1 MRKSSCFN
9 PFIKSTVI
17 NLAPALL
24 LILGIVLRARQYL
37 FNRSLWL
44 DEATFSLNIIG
55 RPLDRLLFEQL
66 DGNQAAPLGLIFLTK
81 CATLVF
87 GNSDL
92 VLRLVPFLF
101 GILGLF
107 FSLHIARR
115 AFSSDV
121 ARISFVGLIA
131 FAPILIYYSSEI
143 KQYGIDA
150 TVSLMLLWAM
160 SFRAE
165 REISPAALE
174 ISRSLRSREM
184 IKWLG
189 LAVFGSL
196 GVWLSHPSAFVLAAI
211 GTTLVIQS
219 LTRRDFKLVLAYIAV
234 ILVWLANFWAAYT
247 ISLNAITVNE
257 YLVAYWQSGYA
268 PLSFDNLG
276 WYWESALGLVYIA
289 FRQTDLTVVSALAE
303 WFDAWN
309 IGLSMMMVAGLVA
322 LFKSSRQLFS
332 IIVLSIIVTMI
343 VSSYQLYPFRNRM
356 LLFLVP
362 LVFLTASYFID
373 GLARFRLALAVS
385 ASLMVLISMMM
396 TSVPLAI
403 HPHNAYDIK
412 GVLAYI
418 RAQREPLDAVALQF
432 WSQPAYHFYAE
443 QFSMAEMDLVATTT
457 MDANA
462 DDLLKSICA
471 NPPMRRT
478 WVVFSHWYEQ
488 HTPMVERLRVLAP
501 QLDEWQGDNAG
512 AFLFDFSNETICR
525 SVKK

>member
-1 MRKSSCFN
+1 LKSPRFN
-9 PFIKSTVI
+9 FLNKSLFT
-17 NLAPALL
+17 NLVLVFLVA
-24 LILGIVLRARQYL
+24 LGIFLRARQYL

-81 CATLVF
+81 YSTLFF

-92 VLRLVPFLF
+92 VLRLVPFVF

-107 FSLHIARR
+107 FAFGVARR

-121 ARISFVGLIA
+121 ARISFVALVA

-150 TVSLMLLWAM
+150 TISLMLLWSL
-160 SFRAE
+160 SFRAK
-165 REISPAALE
+165 REISDSAKE
-174 ISRSLRSREM
+174 IPQSLRS
-184 IKWLG
+184 
-189 LAVFGSL
+189 FGMTIFHHALIGSFAI
-196 GVWLSHPSAFVLAAI
+196 WFSHPSVFVLAAI

-219 LTRRDFKLVLAYIAV
+219 LARREFQLALAYIAV
-234 ILVWLANFWAAYT
+234 ILVWLVNFWMVYNV
-247 ISLNAITVNE
+247 SLNAIAVNE

-268 PLSFDNLG
+268 PLLFDNLG
-276 WYWESALGLVYIA
+276 WYWESALGLVFIA
-289 FRQTDLTVVSALAE
+289 FRQTDLTVVSAPPE
-303 WFDAWN
+303 WFDARN
-309 IGLSMMMVAGLVA
+309 IFFLILTVAGLVS
-322 LFKSSRQLFS
+322 LFKFSRQLFS
-332 IIVLSIIVTMI
+332 IVVLAIIVTVI

-356 LLFLVP
+356 LLFLAP
-362 LVFLTASYFID
+362 LVFLTASTCID
-373 GLARFRLALAVS
+373 WLARFRLALAVS
-385 ASLMVLISMMM
+385 VSLIVLISMMV

-418 RAQREPLDAVALQF
+418 RAHREPLDAIALQF

-443 QFSMAEMDLVATTT
+443 QFSIAEMDVVATTT
-457 MDANA
+457 MDANP

-471 NPPMRRT
+471 NLPMRRT

-488 HTPMVERLRVLAP
+488 HTPIVERLRVVAP

-512 AFLFDFSNETICR
+512 AFLFDFSNEAICR
-525 SVKK
+525 SVKN